1 MILLIDNYDSFV
13 HNLGRYFALLGQE
26 VVYRRND
33 AIDARGVRAL
43 SPDAVVL
50 SPGPCTP
57 SEAGVSLQLVR
68 EFVGQTPLLGV
79 CLGHQAIGQA
89 LGGCVVRAPEPVHGR
104 TSEILHNG
112 QGLFAGLPQPMIACR
127 YHSLVLDEASLPA
140 SLTVTARTADGLI
153 MAMEHRTAALYGVQ
167 FHPEAILTQGGLQLV
182 ANFLRL
188 AKIDGDRTQLS
199 NNQWLPP
206 VEPLYEPPERPVT
219 F

>member
-1 MILLIDNYDSFV
+1 MILLIDNYDSFA

-33 AIDARGVRAL
+33 AIDVRGVREM
-43 SPDAVVL
+43 SPDAIVL

-57 SEAGVSLQLVR
+57 SEAGISLQLVR
-68 EFVGQTPLLGV
+68 EFVGEVPLLGV

-89 LGGCVVRAPEPVHGR
+89 LGAKVVRAPEPVHGR
-104 TSEILHNG
+104 TSEILHAG
-112 QGLFAGLPQPMIACR
+112 QGLFAGLESPMIACR
-127 YHSLVLDEASLPA
+127 YHSLVLDEATLPEC
-140 SLTVTARTADGLI
+140 LQITARTAEGLL
-153 MAMEHRTAALYGVQ
+153 MAVEHRQAALYGVQ

-188 AKIDGDRTQLS
+188 ANIGGDDSQLTAS
-199 NNQWLPP
+199 QWLPP
-206 VEPLYEPPERPVT
+206 LEPTYEPPERPVT